1 MTADCLSF
9 GDAAVFIK
17 AAFSPG
23 DPTDANGNPEDL
35 FLVKRLIAVP
45 GDHIHLRNGIVI
57 INGVAQSEPCV
68 QSTSP
73 ETFNEFLDDFPAMP
87 PAEVPGSTQSWNGS
101 FPKYIEDG
109 DLVVPPGMY
118 FMMGDNRQNRE
129 DSRYWGF
136 VPRAIIIGRPLLKYW
151 SFKAT
156 EEQLERAGSAHRLA
170 WIGHVLVQ
178 LFPDTRWKRAF
189 HVIH

>member
-1 MTADCLSF
+1 M
-9 GDAAVFIK
+9 
-17 AAFSPG
+17 
-23 DPTDANGNPEDL
+23 
-35 FLVKRLIAVP
+35 
-45 GDHIHLRNGIVI
+45 
-57 INGVAQSEPCV
+57 
-68 QSTSP
+68 
-73 ETFNEFLDDFPAMP
+73 
-87 PAEVPGSTQSWNGS
+87 
-101 FPKYIEDG
+101 
-109 DLVVPPGMY
+109 PPGMY

-170 WIGHVLVQ
+170 WIGQVLVQ